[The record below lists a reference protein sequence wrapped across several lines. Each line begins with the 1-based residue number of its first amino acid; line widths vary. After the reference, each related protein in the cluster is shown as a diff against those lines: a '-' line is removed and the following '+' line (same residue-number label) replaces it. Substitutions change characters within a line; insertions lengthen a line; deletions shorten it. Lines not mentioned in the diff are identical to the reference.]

1 LISDFDDMNSANPST
16 DRLND
21 PVVLLFQSSPFGTL
35 DAIVQHDGNSVY
47 FYLNQSGNQSAAE
60 GQNTFGTRAC
70 WVRNL
75 RVGPLVLNED
85 EMKQGI
91 SPLLPRTHCVHREG
105 QPIPDTDNLQVVWFE
120 EGNGAALIETR
131 SDTDPITLA
140 VIPPWSGLEG
150 FHGYAAECAIES
162 PLCWPMPDNP
172 KLNQRIERALQFW
185 SQWETRVDGSVV
197 DGEDNPF
204 AKLQPEILKAYDERF
219 LNAEK
224 KSLGRKYYSID
235 GGQFP
240 PRGLVQYQTENGIVL
255 ATVGMS
261 VCPQP
266 AVELF
271 TNDPMNYRRIELAVG
286 FRIDSNATADSID
299 IAIDSIAKQLSGLA
313 AYPWNRFTWFGP
325 GHSCRLIDAAP
336 NCESALLVHDH
347 QIAKTESSQLVMPL
361 FRDDP
366 INLLWLVPIT
376 ASQQQ
381 RLQDQSITANEIIA
395 AI

>member
-1 LISDFDDMNSANPST
+1 MNSAHPSSE
-16 DRLND
+16 RLND

-35 DAIVQHDGNSVY
+35 DAIVQHDGSSVY
-47 FYLNQSGNQSAAE
+47 FYLNQPGNQSSIE
-60 GQNTFGTRAC
+60 GRKAFGTRAC

-75 RVGPLVLNED
+75 SVGPLVLNED

-91 SPLLPRTHCVHREG
+91 SPMLPRTHCIHREG
-105 QPIPDTDNLQVVWFE
+105 QPIPVADNLQVVWFE
-120 EGNGAALIETR
+120 EGNGAALIETQP
-131 SDTDPITLA
+131 DTDPITLA

-172 KLNQRIERALQFW
+172 RLKQRIERASQFW
-185 SQWETRVDGSVV
+185 SQWETPAGETSVN
-197 DGEDNPF
+197 DEGNPF
-204 AKLQPEILKAYDERF
+204 TKLQPEILKAYDERF
-219 LNAEK
+219 LIAKTEPP
-224 KSLGRKYYSID
+224 GRKYFSID

-240 PRGLVQYQTENGIVL
+240 PRGLVQYQSENGIVL

-261 VCPQP
+261 VFPQP

-271 TNDPMNYRRIELAVG
+271 TDDPINHRRIELAV
-286 FRIDSNATADSID
+286 RIRIESNATSSSIELAVD
-299 IAIDSIAKQLSGLA
+299 AIAKQLSGLA

-325 GHSCRLIDAAP
+325 GHSCRLLDATP

-347 QIAKTESSQLVMPL
+347 QLAKSESSRLSMPC